1 MNIIKENS
9 DFQKIMKN
17 GKWYSSE
24 CLTIYVLENALN
36 INRVGVAVGK
46 KAGKSVVRNR
56 IKRLI
61 RENYRLKEN
70 DVKQGLDIIIV
81 WRSSTESSKMTF
93 DDIQNSLFKC
103 LRKAELLR
111 DRDV

>member
-9 DFQKIMKN
+9 GFQKIMKN

-24 CLTIYVLENALN
+24 CLTVYVLENALN

-61 RENYRLKEN
+61 RENFRIEEN
-70 DVKQGLDIIIV
+70 NIKQGFDIIIV
-81 WRSSTESSKMTF
+81 WRSSTELDKITF
-93 DDIQNSLFKC
+93 DNIQNSLFKC
-103 LRKAELLR
+103 LKKAELLKNTE
-111 DRDV
+111 V

>member
-9 DFQKIMKN
+9 DFQKVMKN
-17 GKWYSSE
+17 GKWYASE

-61 RENYRLKEN
+61 RENYRIREN
-70 DVKQGLDIIIV
+70 AIKQGFDVLIV
-81 WRSSTESSKMTF
+81 WRSNTELSKITF
-93 DDIQNSLFKC
+93 DNIQISLLKC
-103 LRKAELLR
+103 LKKAELLK
-111 DRDV
+111 DTDV